1 MVYKPPASY
10 VDFEEKKNN
19 SIAIGD
25 IHFPRKWKQG
35 FIASKDLG
43 KTFTER
49 LTYTQRYY
57 RPDVI
62 E

>member
-43 KTFTER
+43 KTFKET
-49 LTYTQRYY
+49 LAYALWYY
-57 RPDVI
+57 RPNAI